1 MYLDAGEELLPGSW
15 LDNYASFEALQ
26 VLSSTCHAA

>member
-1 MYLDAGEELLPGSW
+1 MYLDTGEELLPGSS

-26 VLSSTCHAA
+26 VLASISTAA